1 MKVFP
6 TILLVLL
13 LCVSSWANAQNADG
27 GNDKLKVAVVRT
39 PYSGLPAIWHD
50 HNYGLELSQGPAILE
65 REGLVDVLERL
76 GCQVETAGVRLT
88 PEEEQEFGVRFRL
101 GLANHHLKELVAGFV
116 EKGYFPIGLQAND
129 PSALG
134 MLAGLQQSGPGR
146 RPLKVGVVW
155 IDAHADFN
163 TPETSRSGMLGGM
176 PVAIAAGL
184 CLERLRLQSGLE
196 PALPTRYIVLG
207 GVQDIDPLEQEL
219 LDRSKIEILS
229 TDDIKHH
236 SDNVHHQMKRLSSL
250 TDAIY
255 VHIDLV
261 DIVDDKE
268 HPEVEMT
275 FPDGPT
281 SDELAVTLETIFRY
295 RKARALG
302 IASYPAGQDNDKMF
316 LKAAYRLVEGTIK
329 GVKSRD

>member
-1 MKVFP
+1 MK
-6 TILLVLL
+6 THLCISLVLF
-13 LCVSSWANAQNADG
+13 LCVSSSARAQNEHGGDG
-27 GNDKLKVAVVRT
+27 RLKVAVVKT

-50 HNYGLELSQGPAILE
+50 HNYGLELSDGPAILE

-76 GCQVETAGVRLT
+76 GCQVETAGVQLT
-88 PEEEQEFGVRFRL
+88 PDEEQEFGVRYRL
-101 GLANHHLKELVAGFV
+101 GLANGHLKDIVSGYV
-116 EKGYFPIGLQAND
+116 EKGYFAIGLQAND

-176 PVAIAAGL
+176 PVAIASGL

-196 PALPTRYIVLG
+196 PALPTRYIVLA
-207 GVQDIDPLEQEL
+207 GVQDTDPLEQEL
-219 LDRSKIEILS
+219 LDRSKIEMLS
-229 TDDIKHH
+229 PDDIKHR
-236 SDNVHHQMKRLSSL
+236 SDNVHHQMKRLSGL
-250 TDAIY
+250 TDVIY

-268 HPEVEMT
+268 HPGVEMT

-302 IASYPAGQDNDKMF
+302 IASYPAGQDSDKMF